1 MLKQLCL
8 DTWRPEDAKKMQRA
22 LKFTRGALL
31 AAAGVT
37 LASVTVS
44 IISFL
49 LSHSLGEVIENAS
62 QNIFAILFF
71 GILTAPLFIGY
82 LLVRRDTAGL
92 PSIGFAVGVIP
103 PTLLFVYYQ
112 FVPPTGGISA
122 VMTILFIP
130 ILAIVSG
137 VFMMVIASIV
147 EVVNE
152 RR

>member
-37 LASVTVS
+37 LASLTVS

-82 LLVRRDTAGL
+82 LLVCRDTAGL
-92 PSIGFAVGVIP
+92 PSIGFAVGVTP

>member
-8 DTWRPEDAKKMQRA
+8 DTWRSEDAKKMQRA

-37 LASVTVS
+37 LAPVTV
-44 IISFL
+44 
-49 LSHSLGEVIENAS
+49 S

-71 GILTAPLFIGY
+71 GFLTAPLFIGY

-103 PTLLFVYYQ
+103 PTLLFVYYV